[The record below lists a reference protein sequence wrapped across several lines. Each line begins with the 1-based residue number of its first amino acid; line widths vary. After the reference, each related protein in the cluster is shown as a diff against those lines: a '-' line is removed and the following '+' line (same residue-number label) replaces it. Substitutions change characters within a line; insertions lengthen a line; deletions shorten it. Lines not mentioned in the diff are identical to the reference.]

1 MDLGAS
7 GHSSRGTCNES
18 TPLSDY
24 GSQGGMSFGTALI
37 FAAKRETKYESGS
50 LSFSLSAR
58 RAAAKGFGLELAKK
72 LDSNSLA
79 SCGASKG
86 GGEGP
91 AISASDVS
99 YNAIC
104 ARKAHAQLDPR
115 PHHRLQNVASLS
127 PRAKMSSRLG
137 SSRVSKD
144 VRATSVDESRWCA
157 DSEGGLLGGPRL
169 VNPLI
174 PKFDSRVLQQGLSRR
189 CGCLDSAPPTNPVLE
204 CDLRGLKSPL
214 PLLFYLG
221 AFYPLSLEKGS
232 YRVV

>member
-1 MDLGAS
+1 MDRGAS
-7 GHSSRGTCNES
+7 GHSSRGTCGES

-24 GSQGGMSFGTALI
+24 GSRGMSFSTALI

-72 LDSNSLA
+72 LDPNSLA

-104 ARKAHAQLDPR
+104 ARKAATCS
-115 PHHRLQNVASLS
+115 A
-127 PRAKMSSRLG
+127 G
-137 SSRVSKD
+137 S
-144 VRATSVDESRWCA
+144 APPWCA

-189 CGCLDSAPPTNPVLE
+189 CGCLDSAPPTIKLAMRSPVLE